1 MIYFLHG
8 DTAPLQI
15 KYGEIID
22 KIKSNNPSIP
32 EKIFDAS
39 LDEVT
44 LFFDSIST
52 NSIFSPK
59 ELIIL
64 KRAEDFKN
72 LDGIAKSL
80 KMYNLAQKEIVIVY
94 EEFLNDYGKIKNPI
108 PKKTLDNFQE
118 IAEIICFRKENEKKA
133 IIFYIQ
139 HELNISEYEAEKF
152 VELVGDDFFKVKNEV
167 EKVKSFLDGDSFNLE
182 KVKPLLSINEEY
194 NLKNLIDDAE
204 YTRNYFQKAKRLGMG
219 MNKIIYHLKKEGVSP
234 FIIDEYLEE
243 YSQDLEY
250 DKAVELVQ
258 KLYNENTTRPQ
269 YALIQNI
276 RNKLF
281 NKGFSQDVV
290 ERAIENFDFSIPK
303 EHTMNLLTKEYY
315 RVYNR
320 YKNRY
325 QSHILKSKIIT
336 FLVQKGYEYDDVME
350 IIQQLWEDTND

>member
-80 KMYNLAQKEIVIVY
+80 KMYNLAQKEIVIIY

-108 PKKTLDNFQE
+108 PKKTLDSFQE

-182 KVKPLLSINEEY
+182 KIKPLLSINEEY
-194 NLKNLIDDAE
+194 NLKNLIENFLISKNTKDLLHFVSKEKLHNNFIYGIAE
-204 YTRNYFQKAKRLGMG
+204 ELIFYLKLSSLAQDNILNKNISYKKFNEGIFENIKMFFLTDRGYPHPYTLF
-219 MNKIIYHLKKEGVSP
+219 LKLKNIDIFDEFFLRKKLKELT
-234 FIIDEYLEE
+234 YLE
-243 YSQDLEY
+243 YSIKSGNLD
-250 DKAVELVQ
+250 VEIGVED
-258 KLYNENTTRPQ
+258 Y
-269 YALIQNI
+269 II
-276 RNKLF
+276 
-281 NKGFSQDVV
+281 GFF
-290 ERAIENFDFSIPK
+290 R
-303 EHTMNLLTKEYY
+303 
-315 RVYNR
+315 
-320 YKNRY
+320 
-325 QSHILKSKIIT
+325 
-336 FLVQKGYEYDDVME
+336 
-350 IIQQLWEDTND
+350 

>member
-15 KYGEIID
+15 KYEEIID

-80 KMYNLAQKEIVIVY
+80 KMYNLAQKEIVIIY

-108 PKKTLDNFQE
+108 PKKTLDSFQE

-182 KVKPLLSINEEY
+182 KIKPLLSINEEY
-194 NLKNLIDDAE
+194 NLKNLIENFLISKNTKDLLHFVSKEKLHNNFIYGIAE
-204 YTRNYFQKAKRLGMG
+204 ELIFYLKLSSLAQDNILNKNISYKKFNEGIFENIKMFFLTDRGYPHPYTLF
-219 MNKIIYHLKKEGVSP
+219 LKLKNIDIFDEFFLRKKLKELT
-234 FIIDEYLEE
+234 YLE
-243 YSQDLEY
+243 YSIKSGNLD
-250 DKAVELVQ
+250 VEIGVED
-258 KLYNENTTRPQ
+258 Y
-269 YALIQNI
+269 II
-276 RNKLF
+276 
-281 NKGFSQDVV
+281 GFF
-290 ERAIENFDFSIPK
+290 R
-303 EHTMNLLTKEYY
+303 
-315 RVYNR
+315 
-320 YKNRY
+320 
-325 QSHILKSKIIT
+325 
-336 FLVQKGYEYDDVME
+336 
-350 IIQQLWEDTND
+350 

>member
-15 KYGEIID
+15 KYEEIID

-72 LDGIAKSL
+72 LDNIAKSL

-108 PKKTLDNFQE
+108 PKKTLDSFQE

-194 NLKNLIDDAE
+194 NLKNLIENFLISKNTKDLLHFVSKEKLHNNFIYGIAE
-204 YTRNYFQKAKRLGMG
+204 ELIFYLKLSSLAQDNILNKNISYKKFNEGIFENIKMFFLTDRGYPHPYTLF
-219 MNKIIYHLKKEGVSP
+219 LKLKNIDIFDEFFLRKKLKELT
-234 FIIDEYLEE
+234 YLE
-243 YSQDLEY
+243 YSIKSGNLD
-250 DKAVELVQ
+250 VEIGVED
-258 KLYNENTTRPQ
+258 Y
-269 YALIQNI
+269 II
-276 RNKLF
+276 
-281 NKGFSQDVV
+281 GFF
-290 ERAIENFDFSIPK
+290 R
-303 EHTMNLLTKEYY
+303 
-315 RVYNR
+315 
-320 YKNRY
+320 
-325 QSHILKSKIIT
+325 
-336 FLVQKGYEYDDVME
+336 
-350 IIQQLWEDTND
+350 

>member
-108 PKKTLDNFQE
+108 PKKTLDSFQE

-152 VELVGDDFFKVKNEV
+152 VELVGDDFFKVKNEI

-194 NLKNLIDDAE
+194 NLKNLIENFLISKNVKDLLHFVSKEKLHNNFIYGIAE
-204 YTRNYFQKAKRLGMG
+204 ELIFYLKLSSLAQDNILNKNTSYKKFNEGIFENIKMFFLTDRGYPHPYTLF
-219 MNKIIYHLKKEGVSP
+219 LKLKNIDIFDEFFLRKKLKELT
-234 FIIDEYLEE
+234 YLE
-243 YSQDLEY
+243 YSIKSGNLD
-250 DKAVELVQ
+250 VEIGVED
-258 KLYNENTTRPQ
+258 Y
-269 YALIQNI
+269 II
-276 RNKLF
+276 
-281 NKGFSQDVV
+281 GFF
-290 ERAIENFDFSIPK
+290 R
-303 EHTMNLLTKEYY
+303 
-315 RVYNR
+315 
-320 YKNRY
+320 
-325 QSHILKSKIIT
+325 
-336 FLVQKGYEYDDVME
+336 
-350 IIQQLWEDTND
+350 

>member
-72 LDGIAKSL
+72 LDSIAKSL
-80 KMYNLAQKEIVIVY
+80 KMYNLAQKEIVIIY

-108 PKKTLDNFQE
+108 PKKTLDSFQE

-139 HELNISEYEAEKF
+139 HELSISEYEAEKF

-182 KVKPLLSINEEY
+182 KIKPLLSINEEY
-194 NLKNLIDDAE
+194 NLKNLIENFLISKNTKDLLHFVSKEKLHNNFIYGIAE
-204 YTRNYFQKAKRLGMG
+204 ELIFYLKLSSLAQDNILNKNISYKKFNEGIFENIKMFFLTDRGYPHPYTLF
-219 MNKIIYHLKKEGVSP
+219 LKLKNIDIFDEFFLRKKLKELT
-234 FIIDEYLEE
+234 YLE
-243 YSQDLEY
+243 YSIKSGNLD
-250 DKAVELVQ
+250 VEIGVED
-258 KLYNENTTRPQ
+258 Y
-269 YALIQNI
+269 II
-276 RNKLF
+276 
-281 NKGFSQDVV
+281 GFF
-290 ERAIENFDFSIPK
+290 R
-303 EHTMNLLTKEYY
+303 
-315 RVYNR
+315 
-320 YKNRY
+320 
-325 QSHILKSKIIT
+325 
-336 FLVQKGYEYDDVME
+336 
-350 IIQQLWEDTND
+350 

>member
-167 EKVKSFLDGDSFNLE
+167 EKVKSFLDGDSFSLE

-194 NLKNLIDDAE
+194 NLKNLIENFLISKNTKDLLHFVSKEKLHNNFIYGIAE
-204 YTRNYFQKAKRLGMG
+204 ELIFYLKLSSLAQDNISNKNISYKKFNEGIFESIKMFFLTDRGYPHPYTLF
-219 MNKIIYHLKKEGVSP
+219 LKLKNIDIFDEFFLRKKLKELT
-234 FIIDEYLEE
+234 YLE
-243 YSQDLEY
+243 YSIKSGNLD
-250 DKAVELVQ
+250 VEIGVED
-258 KLYNENTTRPQ
+258 Y
-269 YALIQNI
+269 II
-276 RNKLF
+276 
-281 NKGFSQDVV
+281 GFF
-290 ERAIENFDFSIPK
+290 R
-303 EHTMNLLTKEYY
+303 
-315 RVYNR
+315 
-320 YKNRY
+320 
-325 QSHILKSKIIT
+325 
-336 FLVQKGYEYDDVME
+336 
-350 IIQQLWEDTND
+350 